1 MINLS
6 ALLLYR
12 RFFFFFFLNLKDKKC
27 EVYSN
32 EFVWFIIK
40 SVVTKISLI
49 KIIQIFICIYIK
61 LKSEEEKINLKIC
74 SCQFFRKK
82 YETCGGSLTSRFIIA
97 GWKCQVCIIEISV
110 EYLSLKKY
118 FYIEIESNELI
129 IYLFSII
136 KWIWHFKKVQKHD
149 FNILKI
155 IRFVMSIYLF

>member
-1 MINLS
+1 MWSVFKWICLIYYKKCGDKNKFNKNYS
-6 ALLLYR
+6 NIYMYIYKVEKWRRKNKFENLLL
-12 RFFFFFFLNLKDKKC
+12 
-27 EVYSN
+27 S
-32 EFVWFIIK
+32 I
-40 SVVTKISLI
+40 
-49 KIIQIFICIYIK
+49 
-61 LKSEEEKINLKIC
+61 
-74 SCQFFRKK
+74 FRKK

-118 FYIEIESNELI
+118 FYIENESNELI